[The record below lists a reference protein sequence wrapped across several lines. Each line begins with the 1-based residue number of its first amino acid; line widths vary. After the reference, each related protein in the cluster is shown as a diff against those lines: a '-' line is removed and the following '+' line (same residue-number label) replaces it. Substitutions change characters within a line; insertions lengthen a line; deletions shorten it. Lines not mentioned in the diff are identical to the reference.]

1 MKKKK
6 FIFVLFALS
15 ATFALGAG
23 LTACKGEV
31 NDSSTSQEEKS
42 EIDLTGEKSIV
53 VNLAETVGVY
63 STLNINE
70 CYGLC
75 NGYKFA
81 CKAEITTPS
90 GKTVNADSQ
99 YTVEEVGE
107 YTVKLTSTIGGEKV
121 EETCTV
127 RAEGYSAQGLFS
139 CSNAAF
145 LQDGKAVAENL
156 NTEIRQGVQFGLE
169 ANNSVVSFKPVVDLK
184 ELKGESLS
192 SLIEFATN
200 ANSETLPSLRGLRVV
215 LTDVYDST
223 NSVSVSFT
231 MSETI
236 FYLDKAAAIEEF
248 TASVPSLKAEW
259 DGYAVGDSSNYPA
272 EHGKTYPFGCS
283 FMPQFHLA
291 SEKESSFYPMNL
303 DYDIDEN
310 AIYTQADQGYLL
322 VYDMDNPTDNYGD
335 FKGFTTGEVY
345 VSIQSTGTSGDIV
358 ITKIGNYTFDNVT
371 EETYKKV
378 NNTMLFNGYDFDNML
393 NGVVGYAY
401 PLPKPLYGET
411 VTTKLYKV
419 DGETETEFAVNGT
432 FIPNEGGR
440 YAITC
445 TALNEYGYET
455 TVKGYFNVLNEA
467 VEIASPTVDLQSKL
481 LDVWKV
487 PALSF
492 EGGIGQ
498 LSLQYTLQKGDKTYE
513 VMPDDAFLLDT
524 KGEEVKLS
532 VKVTDEIG
540 YMRTF
545 TFPITI
551 DCNVLRF
558 ELVDSF
564 DTVSVSAGTL
574 LTVPDYVAIDYS
586 QDDVSKNNVDITI
599 RRGKLQVLSAGDTV
613 EVQSDS
619 NIYYY
624 AGDTL
629 LKTLTVRC
637 LDAFTA
643 ESDISA
649 QFKAVEGI
657 KQISA
662 TSLGSMFTLSGTE
675 ATVQMPYALSSS
687 GLNVL
692 FSVFADM
699 VNASVVIKLRALSGQ
714 ELHYE
719 LTDLG
724 TAPTLL
730 INGEKTYCKV
740 SAVKSTYKEL
750 DLPEYYNREYY
761 TYSFII
767 DGAKAALYN
776 GESLKIATIE
786 RWNSGLPFD
795 GFEKGAAEVTFTVKN
810 GKSNG
815 ALLLGKVSNQGL
827 TSVHLGDG
835 EKIAPMI
842 AFDGAFGSM
851 SVEKDSEVLIPTAYV
866 YDVFDGQS
874 MATMSIMAPN
884 GEYLKKNVSTAECK
898 FTASEYGIYY
908 VSYDVR
914 DLKGNRDTINYLIV
928 VSDNIAPALT
938 VNGTY
943 QSEYK
948 GEVTVLSAT
957 ATDNVDGEL
966 PVTIWIEKS
975 DKTTREVQAGETVSL
990 EKGTYKIVYYAMD
1003 ENGNFAVQ
1011 RFEIKVK

>member
-6 FIFVLFALS
+6 WIFALLSFCAIFALS
-15 ATFALGAG
+15 AG
-23 LTACKGEV
+23 LTSCEDKES
-31 NDSSTSQEEKS
+31 SSTPQEEQS
-42 EIDLTGEKSIV
+42 EMDLTGEKSV
-53 VNLAETVGVY
+53 VNELAETIGVY
-63 STLNINE
+63 SSLDISK

-90 GKTVNADSQ
+90 GKTVSADSQ
-99 YTVEEVGE
+99 YTVTEAGE
-107 YTVKLTSTIGGEKV
+107 YMVKLTSTIGGETV
-121 EETCTV
+121 EKTCTV
-127 RAEGYSAQGLFS
+127 RAEGYSAQGLFT

-156 NTEIRQGVQFGLE
+156 NTEIRQGTQFQLE
-169 ANNSVVSFKPVVDLK
+169 ANNSVVSFKPVVDLND
-184 ELKGESLS
+184 LKGETLS
-192 SLIEFATN
+192 SLVEFTTN
-200 ANSETLPSLRGLRVV
+200 VNSESLPDLRGLRVV

-223 NSVSVSFT
+223 NRVSVSFT
-231 MSETI
+231 MSESI

-272 EHGKTYPFGCS
+272 EPGKTYPFGCS
-283 FMPQFHLA
+283 FMPQFHLP
-291 SEKESSFYPMNL
+291 SENDSLFEPMRV
-303 DYDIDEN
+303 DYDIAEN
-310 AIYTQADQGYLL
+310 AVYTKGDRGVML
-322 VYDMDNPTDNYGD
+322 VYDLDDPTDNYGD

-345 VSIQSTGTSGDIV
+345 VSFESTGTSGDIV

-371 EETYKKV
+371 VDSYK
-378 NNTMLFNGYDFDNML
+378 NANDTLLLGGYDFDNML
-393 NGVVGYAY
+393 NGIVGYAY
-401 PLPKPLYGET
+401 PLPQPLHGEA

-419 DGETETEFAVNGT
+419 NGEEETELPFNDT
-432 FIPNEGGR
+432 FTPNEGGR

-445 TALNEYGYET
+445 ASTNEYGYET
-455 TVKGYFNVLNEA
+455 AVKGYFDVLTEA
-467 VEIASPTVDLQSKL
+467 VEITPPTVRLQAKL

-492 EGGIGQ
+492 EGGIGR
-498 LSLQYTLQKGDKTYE
+498 LSLQYTLQKGDENYD

-540 YMRTF
+540 YSRAF
-545 TFPITI
+545 TFPIEI

-574 LTVPDYVAIDYS
+574 FTVPNYVAIDYS

-613 EVQSDS
+613 EIQSDS

-643 ESDISA
+643 ESEINA
-649 QFKAVEGI
+649 QFKAVEGV
-657 KQISA
+657 KQIST
-662 TSLGSMFTLSGTE
+662 TSIGSMFTLSGAE
-675 ATVQMPYALSSS
+675 ATVRMPYVLSSS
-687 GLNVL
+687 GLNVQ

-699 VNASVVIKLRALSGQ
+699 LNASVAIKLRALSGQ

-724 TAPTLL
+724 TTPTLL

-740 SAVKSTYKEL
+740 SAVKSTYKET
-750 DLPEYYNREYY
+750 DLPEYYNRDYY
-761 TYSFII
+761 TYSFIV
-767 DGAKAALYN
+767 DGAKSALYN
-776 GESLKIATIE
+776 GDFLRIATID

-795 GFEKGAAEVTFTVKN
+795 GFEKGATEVTFAVKN
-810 GKSNG
+810 GRVNG
-815 ALLLGKVSNQGL
+815 AFVLGKVSNQGL
-827 TSVHLGDG
+827 TSVHLSNG

-851 SVEKDSEVLIPTAYV
+851 SVEKDSEVVIPTAYV

-874 MATMSIMAPN
+874 MATMSVVTPN
-884 GEYLKKNVSTAECK
+884 GEYLQKNVDTTARS

-908 VSYDVR
+908 VSYNVR
-914 DLKGNRDTINYLIV
+914 DSKGNRDTLNYLIV
-928 VSDNIAPALT
+928 VSDNVAPTLT

-943 QSEYK
+943 KSEYK
-948 GEVTVLSAT
+948 DKVTVLSAA

-966 PVTIWIEKS
+966 SVTVWIEKA